1 MHQQSPPIIHRDI
14 KPENLLIFGNTLKLA
29 DFGSSNTK
37 DKIMKETM
45 CGTPEYLAPE
55 MVLKQGHD
63 EKLDVWAVG
72 VLFYELIYGIT
83 PFSTD
88 LREVMFAETDKEQIM
103 RLLTERILVGFIST
117 E

>member
-1 MHQQSPPIIHRDI
+1 MHQQAPPIIHRDI
-14 KPENLLIFGNTLKLA
+14 KPENLLFFDGILKLA
-29 DFGSSNTK
+29 DFGSSNRK
-37 DKIMKETM
+37 NKIMKETM

-72 VLFYELIYGIT
+72 VLYYELIFGIT

-88 LREVMFAETDKEQIM
+88 LRDVKFGENDKEEVM
-103 RLLTERILVGFIST
+103 RLLADRILVGIFST